1 MVAGWLVAA
10 AAATATGVAAVAV
23 IGDSIA
29 GPTGDVL
36 SASDIER
43 RLEQASPTPAVAPTG
58 TPSPAPPTRTAT
70 ATPGRTATRVHDNV
84 AARVVAH
91 CEGSIAVLD
100 TWAPKNGYGLRE
112 LDRPR
117 GTEAEVSF
125 QRNGQRV
132 DVKVTC
138 SGGVPRFADR
148 IR

>member
-29 GPTGDVL
+29 GPSGDVL
-36 SASDIER
+36 SASDIEH
-43 RLEQASPTPAVAPTG
+43 RLDEAPGGTPAIDPTG
-58 TPSPAPPTRTAT
+58 TPT
-70 ATPGRTATRVHDNV
+70 ATPSRTAATPKAVTKVHDNV
-84 AARVVAH
+84 AARVAAH
-91 CEGSIAVLD
+91 CEGSVAVLD

-112 LDRPR
+112 VDRPR

-125 QRNGQRV
+125 ARDGQRV
-132 DVKVTC
+132 DVQVTC